1 MIINIRG
8 TSGSGKTHTARSF
21 MDYCSP
27 DIIVYGEEDKP
38 VAHCV
43 FWDMM
48 PVYFIGSYA
57 NVCGGCD
64 NIQTQDMICSYVR
77 HFSQFGHVI
86 FEGLLMSHTFSRYA
100 ALWKELT
107 DYGIPFVFAYMDTP
121 LELCLE
127 RIRQRRLAKGNTK
140 PLNTAN
146 TENGFRTTWMTMDK
160 FKAAG
165 IDTIIIKHK
174 KDPVQ
179 QIINILDSDKD
190 MRFEYSYKEQKFT

>member
-1 MIINIRG
+1 MIINLRG

-21 MDYCSP
+21 LEYCSP
-27 DIIVYGEEDKP
+27 DIVVYGENDKP

-43 FWDMM
+43 YFNMM
-48 PVYFIGSYA
+48 PVYFLGTYA

-64 NIQTQDMICSYVR
+64 TIRTQDLVCSYIR

-86 FEGLLMSHTFSRYA
+86 FEGLIISHTFSRYA

-107 DYGIPFVFAYMDTP
+107 DYGMPFVFAYMDTP
-121 LELCLE
+121 LEICID
-127 RIRQRRLAKGNTK
+127 RVKARRLAKGNMK

-146 TENGFRTTWMTMDK
+146 TESTHRTTWITMDK

-165 IDTIIIKHK
+165 IDTVIIKHK
-174 KDPVQ
+174 KDPVM
-179 QIINILDSDKD
+179 QIINLLDRDKD
-190 MRFEYSYKEQKFT
+190 LLFEHSYKEQKFT